1 MKKLNGKVF
10 CDSFQALSISLLAVS
25 QLIAADSA
33 TYSDGQIEEAVEN
46 SAEKGVYT
54 THSETHR
61 PIHVPVYQRYP
72 VNVPHPVPIAVP
84 HYVKVPIPQP
94 YPK

>member
-1 MKKLNGKVF
+1 MN
-10 CDSFQALSISLLAVS
+10 SFQALSISLLAVLQITS
-25 QLIAADSA
+25 ADSEK
-33 TYSDGQIEEAVEN
+33 YSDGQIDETVAN

-94 YPK
+94 YPR